1 MLKTKEPSVQTATAE
16 NDIALIHQ
24 FTRNELKPEEVYC
37 FSVTLCDNEI
47 DRDMEQIS
55 DVQAIPGELHSTSWE
70 KPGFSII
77 IGLQKA
83 RLPGYT
89 AVKW

>member
-37 FSVTLCDNEI
+37 FSV
-47 DRDMEQIS
+47 R
-55 DVQAIPGELHSTSWE
+55 
-70 KPGFSII
+70 K
-77 IGLQKA
+77 LQ
-83 RLPGYT
+83 
-89 AVKW
+89 